1 VPKVTPV
8 KARIYREL
16 AGKLKSITLSRTV
29 TGKYYASLLV
39 DDGLEALTALQAV
52 DSVLCVDMGLAH

>member
-1 VPKVTPV
+1 M
-8 KARIYREL
+8 
-16 AGKLKSITLSRTV
+16 SRTV